1 MRAAAAGWARHTTL
15 KEFAVSTQP
24 VTPQS
29 PPKSWELDW
38 DEILRFDE
46 LPVSQTPWYSDWDE
60 EE

>member
-1 MRAAAAGWARHTTL
+1 M
-15 KEFAVSTQP
+15 STQP
-24 VTPQS
+24 VTPQT